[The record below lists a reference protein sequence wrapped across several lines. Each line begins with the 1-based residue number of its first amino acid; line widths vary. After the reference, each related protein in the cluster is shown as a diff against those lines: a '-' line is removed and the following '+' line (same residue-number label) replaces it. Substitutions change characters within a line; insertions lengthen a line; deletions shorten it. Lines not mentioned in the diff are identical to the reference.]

1 MMKAVI
7 DIAINDLRIMFKD
20 RSIWINLIIVPLV
33 IAYVVGIANGGG
45 NSGTP
50 SAPKLIIDVI
60 NNDSGAISQQF
71 FDDMR
76 AANPNFVLC
85 PYDNDSANVCQ
96 FDHSN
101 QNMVAIEMN
110 ATQEYIAKEFP
121 DSFVAHSGYTLDE
134 ALAEQRLKDQTSLA
148 LILIPNGFTDQI
160 NAGKD
165 VHIVYRS
172 NESATAPSYI
182 LQSVQAEI
190 QRLGGAL
197 TAANVG
203 TSAVANFPPLTFKD
217 AADKAAFTDA
227 IRQKASTLWSQNPAQ
242 VEYTVAQPVKAT
254 TTQSGVSGFSQS
266 MPGIGTMYAMFIIFP
281 AAAAIILERKT
292 WTLQRLAVMPI
303 SRAQILGGK
312 LLARF
317 ATGMLE
323 YAIMFGF
330 GFLLG
335 VRYGSDP
342 VAILL
347 LMVTFTLAVTA
358 LTLALTSLLHNEG
371 QARGIALFLT
381 LTLAPLGGAWWP
393 LDIVPEFMRT
403 IGHISPVA
411 WVMDGFRSVI
421 FFGGGLGTV
430 IVPLLVLLAM
440 AVVFFAIGVRRFKFT
455 D

>member
-1 MMKAVI
+1 MRAII

-20 RSIWINLIIVPLV
+20 RSIWINLIVVPLV
-33 IAYVVGIANGGG
+33 IAYVVGIANGA
-45 NSGTP
+45 NSSAAP
-50 SAPKLIIDVI
+50 SAPKLIIDAI
-60 NNDSGAISQQF
+60 NQDSGAISQQF
-71 FDDMR
+71 LSDLK

-85 PYDNDSANVCQ
+85 PQDNNKDDVCQ
-96 FDHSN
+96 LKGASFDESLS
-101 QNMVAIEMN
+101 E
-110 ATQEYIAKEFP
+110 T
-121 DSFVAHSGYTLDE
+121 
-134 ALAEQRLKDQTSLA
+134 RLKDQTSLA
-148 LILIPNGFTDQI
+148 LLDIPANFSDDI
-160 NAGKD
+160 SAGKPAS
-165 VHIVYRS
+165 IVYRS
-172 NESATAPSYI
+172 NESAVAPSYI
-182 LQSVQAEI
+182 LQSVQAET

-197 TAANVG
+197 TAAQVG

-217 AADKAAFTDA
+217 DADKAAFTDA
-227 IRQKASTLWSQNPAQ
+227 IRQKASTLWAQNPAQ
-242 VEYTVAQPVKAT
+242 VTYTVARQTQT
-254 TTQSGVSGFSQS
+254 TAPNSDAAGFSQS

-330 GFLLG
+330 GFVLG
-335 VRYGSDP
+335 VRYGNDP
-342 VAILL
+342 VAIVL
-347 LMVTFTLAVTA
+347 LMVAFVLAVTA

-393 LDIVPEFMRT
+393 LDIVPQFMRT
-403 IGHISPVA
+403 IGHLSPVA
-411 WVMDGFRSVI
+411 WVMDGFRSII
-421 FFGGGLGTV
+421 FFGGGLSTV
-430 IVPLLVLLAM
+430 IPSLAVLLAM